1 MQHVSMA
8 RAFPALPPF
17 LRAAGVTRREA
28 DVLET
33 LARRLPNADIA
44 ARLCISVRTVE
55 SHVSS
60 LLAKLDA
67 IDRSALAAIAQ
78 QMVVGPATSS
88 RLPLGLLELTERMPL
103 VGRGDEI
110 ALLRERWDEAASGR
124 ARVVLI
130 VGEAGVG
137 KSRLVAETAVA
148 ADRDG
153 ANIVVGHCD
162 EEPLAPY
169 QPVVE
174 ALTALVASTRDDIL
188 AGAVRGRSS
197 EVVRLLPGLAR
208 LVTHVDSDP
217 TVVSPEAARYRLFE
231 AVAGLVSAAAQDIP
245 VLLALEDLHWADSP
259 TVQLL
264 RHLVRRVDRARLL
277 LLGTVRGPG
286 LAGPLLKLGDDLRR
300 EHGAYVMGLR
310 GLPVPAITALIAAAP
325 GRIAELEAAER
336 HDLAQHLHDET
347 RGNPLFVGEL
357 LRHLEAHGW
366 GPGRGP
372 VRRELPPTI
381 RDVIMR
387 RLDRF
392 TDVTRRVLSVAAVAG
407 RRFRVDLVAQ
417 VTKFSADQAAD
428 ALDEAQADG
437 LVDEVSERA
446 GWMEFTHALVRE
458 TLERELSTA
467 RRMQVHRLI
476 GEFLEAE
483 DAAGHIAELAYHFH
497 AAATPADHG
506 RAVAYAV
513 AAADEATQMHAHEH
527 ASALYGNALAALS
540 LAPSVDTQREFE
552 LLLHQAAAYR
562 RAGLHEQARE
572 AAMSAVGIARR
583 SRRPTWLADALLAAA
598 AAAPVWGA
606 NPQLVEALEE
616 ALAGIDDND
625 LRRRARLLARLAQ
638 AEYYSASPARRRQL
652 TEKALLAARST
663 GDDATL
669 AEVLSARH
677 VALWEPAD
685 AQERLSVANEIV
697 AVAERQVDAE
707 LALQGHAWRLVDLLE
722 LGDVASADDAISD
735 HASLARDLGQPLHI
749 RDSALWAATRALLD
763 GRFAD
768 AERESQRAL
777 DLGRAHDPHADMF
790 WWAQRYWL
798 VLEQDASPRAIAD
811 LLDVFVEMADR
822 YAHVPAWRAKIA
834 LLHARLGDHHAA
846 ETVASTLSVERFAA
860 LPRDAV
866 WIGGLYYLAEVAAFV
881 RNRAQAA
888 ALYEFLLP
896 FADRI
901 VVIDRALVC
910 LGSVSRALG
919 LLAGVVG
926 DYPAAESHLRRSLT
940 VHEAMGARPL
950 MARTRV
956 ELAQVLS
963 TSDPSTLEIAEQLS
977 LARAMAGE
985 LGMTRLLAQISESA
999 S

>member
-1 MQHVSMA
+1 MA
-8 RAFPALPPF
+8 RAFAALPPF

-28 DVLET
+28 DVLEA

-44 ARLCISVRTVE
+44 ARLYISVRTVE

-60 LLAKLDA
+60 LLAKLHA
-67 IDRSALAAIAQ
+67 TDRSELAAIAQ
-78 QMVVGPATSS
+78 RMVVGPATSA
-88 RLPLGLLELTERMPL
+88 RLPLGLLELTERTPL
-103 VGRGDEI
+103 VGRGDEL
-110 ALLRERWDEAASGR
+110 ALLRERWDEAVSGR
-124 ARVVLI
+124 PRVMLI
-130 VGEAGVG
+130 VGEAGIG

-153 ANIVVGHCD
+153 ANVVVGHCD

-174 ALTALVASTRDDIL
+174 ALTALVAATPDAIL
-188 AGAVRGRSS
+188 AGAVRGRAS

-208 LVTHVDSDP
+208 LVTHVGPEPAS
-217 TVVSPEAARYRLFE
+217 VGPEAARHRLFE
-231 AVAGLVSAAAQDIP
+231 AVAGLVSVAAQDMP
-245 VLLALEDLHWADSP
+245 LLLALEDLHWADPP
-259 TVQLL
+259 TLQLI

-277 LLGTVRGPG
+277 VLGTVRGSA

-300 EHGAYVMGLR
+300 EHGAYVMGLD
-310 GLPVPAITALIAAAP
+310 GLAVPAITALIAATP
-325 GRIAELEAAER
+325 GRIAELGTEDR
-336 HDLAQHLHDET
+336 RRLAQHLHDET

-357 LRHLEAHGW
+357 LRHLETHGS
-366 GPGRGP
+366 GPGPVP
-372 VRRELPPTI
+372 VRSGLPPTI

-387 RLDRF
+387 RLDRL
-392 TDVTRRVLSVAAVAG
+392 TDVTRRVLAVAAVAG

-417 VTKFSADQAAD
+417 VTTLSADQTAE
-428 ALDEAQADG
+428 ALQEAQAEG
-437 LVDEVSERA
+437 LVDEASERA
-446 GWMEFTHALVRE
+446 GWIEFTHALVRE
-458 TLERELSTA
+458 TLERELSAA

-476 GEFLEAE
+476 GEILEAE
-483 DAAGHIAELAYHFH
+483 DAAGHTAELAYHFH

-513 AAADEATQMHAHEH
+513 AAADEATKILAHERT
-527 ASALYGNALAALS
+527 AALYGNALEALG
-540 LAPSVDTQREFE
+540 LAPSVDAQREFE
-552 LLLHQAAAYR
+552 LLLLQAAAYR
-562 RAGLHEQARE
+562 RAGLHEQARRS
-572 AAMSAVGIARR
+572 AITAVGIARR
-583 SRRPTWLADALLAAA
+583 SRRPTWLADASLAAA
-598 AAAPVWGA
+598 EAAPVWGA
-606 NPQLVEALEE
+606 DPELVDVLAE
-616 ALAGIDDND
+616 ALAGLDGDD

-638 AEYYSASPARRRQL
+638 AEYYSASPTRRREL
-652 TEKALLAARST
+652 TEQALQAARST

-669 AEVLSARH
+669 AAVLAARH

-697 AVAERQVDAE
+697 AVAERLVDPE

-722 LGDVASADDAISD
+722 LGNVAAADQAISD
-735 HASLARDLGQPLHI
+735 HARLARDLGQPLHI

-777 DLGRAHDPHADMF
+777 DLGRAHDSHADMF

-798 VLEQDASPRAIAD
+798 ILEQDASPRDIAE
-811 LLDVFVEMADR
+811 LLDVFLEMADR

-834 LLHARLGDHHAA
+834 LLHARRGDHHAA
-846 ETVASTLSVERFAA
+846 EAVASTLSAERFAT

-866 WIGGLYYLAEVAAFV
+866 WIGGLYYLAEVAAFL

-926 DYPAAESHLRRSLT
+926 DYVAAESHLRRSLS
-940 VHEAMGARPL
+940 VHETMGARPL
-950 MARTRV
+950 IARTRV
-956 ELAQVLS
+956 DLAQVLS
-963 TSDPSTLEIAEQLS
+963 ARDPSTLEIAEQLS
-977 LARAMAGE
+977 LARAMASE
-985 LGMTRLLAQISESA
+985 LGMTRLLAQTSQSA
-999 S
+999 P